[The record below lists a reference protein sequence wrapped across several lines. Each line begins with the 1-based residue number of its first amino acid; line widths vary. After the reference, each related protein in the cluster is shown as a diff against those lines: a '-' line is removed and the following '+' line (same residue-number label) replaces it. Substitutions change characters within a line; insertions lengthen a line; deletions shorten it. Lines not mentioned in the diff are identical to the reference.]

1 METAM
6 PSGGAPRLS
15 ALRRQIAAIE
25 GMRSVLE
32 DRKILPLGVAGID
45 AALGGG
51 LASGALHELQPETSL
66 HLGAAFG
73 FALALARGAQRMCPA
88 GDVLW
93 IETAFATGETGRL
106 FGPGLESF
114 GLTPRRVLLVRV
126 ARPLDALWVMAEAL
140 GCRGIA
146 AAIAVV
152 AQDPDLTATRRLSLA
167 ARDGGALGLLVRRL
181 SPHPSAAL
189 TRWQIAAARSRPD
202 AFGGLGRAAFD
213 LTLTKNRHGPCGRWT
228 LLWDHHDG
236 AFLDPLSVGVAGAA
250 RDRPDRAPGGAL
262 RRIG

>member
-1 METAM
+1 MESAM

-25 GMRSVLE
+25 GTSSVLE
-32 DRKILPLGVAGID
+32 DRKILTLGVAIID

-73 FALALARGAQRMCPA
+73 FALALTRGAQRMCPA

-152 AQDPDLTATRRLSLA
+152 AQDPDLT
-167 ARDGGALGLLVRRL
+167 
-181 SPHPSAAL
+181 
-189 TRWQIAAARSRPD
+189 
-202 AFGGLGRAAFD
+202 
-213 LTLTKNRHGPCGRWT
+213 
-228 LLWDHHDG
+228 
-236 AFLDPLSVGVAGAA
+236 
-250 RDRPDRAPGGAL
+250 DRKS
-262 RRIG
+262 